1 MADVDG
7 LVDALQQPL
16 ALQRVDGG
24 LVGDALKTGLGVVH
38 GLRKVDLGSGV
49 IGPSQDR
56 RNQGR
61 YQQGRPPPSQEL
73 LKKNEKFFGF
83 SS

>member
-24 LVGDALKTGLGVVH
+24 LVGDALKTGLGVVD
-38 GLRKVDLGSGV
+38 GLRKVDLGS
-49 IGPSQDR
+49 
-56 RNQGR
+56 
-61 YQQGRPPPSQEL
+61 
-73 LKKNEKFFGF
+73 
-83 SS
+83 